1 MSVRKISQSIF
12 SSPARVLVVG
22 FALTILVGS
31 VLLMLPWAWAPGVT
45 TRYVD
50 ALFTSTSAV
59 CVTGLIVVKTATH
72 WSVFGKVIIILLIQ
86 VGGLGIMT
94 FSTAIA
100 MILGRRIG
108 LKERIVIQ
116 EATGQF
122 QMTGL
127 VKLVRH
133 ILVVTAIIEGI
144 GASLLFFRFAPRY
157 GVLRGLG
164 FSVFHSI
171 SAFCN
176 AGFDIIGN
184 SFVDYVADPLVVL
197 TVSGLVVI
205 GGIGFVVIAEV
216 WRTKLKTRLSLHS
229 RLALRATGLLLIC
242 GTVAILLLE
251 IDNPRTLVPLNP
263 VGKILGAWF
272 HAVTPRTAGFNTL
285 DVASLNQ
292 ATKLL
297 TIILMFIGASPG
309 GTGGGIKTTTF
320 AVIWAGVLC
329 AVRRREEPCMM
340 NRRLSTDL
348 MERSLAIAMISI
360 SLVLGATF
368 VLAITEV
375 RHELLPLLFEATSA
389 FGTVGLSTGVTP
401 TLSTIGRL
409 TIIFTMFM
417 GRVGPLTVALAL
429 ATPPRGGEV
438 RYPEEKVIVG

>member
-1 MSVRKISQSIF
+1 MSIHKMTQVLF
-12 SSPARVLVVG
+12 SSPARVLILG
-22 FALTILVGS
+22 FILAIFVGS
-31 VLLMLPWAWAPGVT
+31 ILLMLPWAWAPGVS
-45 TRYVD
+45 TRYID

-59 CVTGLIVVKTATH
+59 CVTGLIVVNTAAH
-72 WSVFGKVIIILLIQ
+72 WSVFGKVVIILLIQ
-86 VGGLGIMT
+86 IGGLGIMT
-94 FSTAIA
+94 ISTAVA

-133 ILVVTAIIEGI
+133 ILVVTAVIEGI
-144 GASLLFFRFAPRY
+144 GAFLFFLRFAPKY
-157 GVLRGLG
+157 GVLRGMG
-164 FSVFHSI
+164 FGIFHSI

-176 AGFDIIGN
+176 AGFDIIGT
-184 SFVDYVADPLVVL
+184 SFVDYVADPLVVFTL
-197 TVSGLVVI
+197 SGLVI
-205 GGIGFVVIAEV
+205 TGGIGFVVIAEV
-216 WRTKLKTRLSLHS
+216 WKTKLKNRLSLHS
-229 RLALRATGLLLIC
+229 RLALKVTGLLLVL
-242 GTVAILLLE
+242 GTLAVFFLE
-251 IDNPRTLVPLNP
+251 VSNPRTLAPLSP
-263 VGKILGAWF
+263 TGKVLGAWF

-285 DVASLNQ
+285 NVASLHQ

-329 AVRRREEPCMM
+329 AVRRREEPCLM

-348 MERSLAIAMISI
+348 MERSLAIAMISLT
-360 SLVLGATF
+360 LVLGATF
-368 VLAITEV
+368 ILTITEAG
-375 RHELLPLLFEATSA
+375 HELLPLLFEATSA

-401 TLSTIGRL
+401 TLSTVGRL
-409 TIIFTMFM
+409 VIILTMFM
-417 GRVGPLTVALAL
+417 GRVGPLTVAIAL
-429 ATPPRGGEV
+429 ATPPRGGAV